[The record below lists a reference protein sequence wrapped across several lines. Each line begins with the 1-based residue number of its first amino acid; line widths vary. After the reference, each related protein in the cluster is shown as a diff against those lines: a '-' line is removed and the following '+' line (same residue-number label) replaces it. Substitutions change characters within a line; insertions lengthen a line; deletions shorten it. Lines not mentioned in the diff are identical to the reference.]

1 MVGIVAESKSPTDG
15 FTTGRVNPMGI
26 FKQFKLSTHLLT
38 LGGLV
43 LLGLVLRFWNLDSK
57 PLWLDEIL
65 TALFG
70 SGLSYDVIPTDQL
83 IPIERLRELFRY
95 QPATSCSEIAANLVR
110 QSSHPP
116 LFFCSLHHWLGW
128 LSQLGTG
135 FNSTFNFQLRSLP
148 ALLGALSIV
157 LAYWLNRVAFGRQF
171 GLLAA
176 AIMAVSPFG
185 VYLSQEARHYTL
197 PICIT
202 LLALTCLVKLEQQL
216 QKTGRFP
223 LPLLGLWVIV
233 NGVGLYVHYFFLY
246 AFIAQAITLGLS
258 LFWQRQLLT
267 RLDSPQQLWLCR
279 LWLSLIA
286 STAIV
291 AVLGIYTPGLITMF
305 RLPDQ
310 ANNQWL
316 VFRPETLGDWIG
328 PLLRQLIALITMV
341 MAIPLEKQP
350 TWLIVATLIPALLV
364 FGLILIWTYQ
374 GLRQLCQS
382 QQGSLRVLLIFTLLT
397 FLANL
402 GSAYLLRRD
411 LTLGFRYSF
420 TYFPG
425 VIALVA
431 AGLGQKYPHPRLWQ
445 RWLVVAAGC
454 CGAILVVHNL
464 AFLKPFSPER
474 VSTKILNV
482 VPIVQSR
489 VQSQDQS
496 REQSPRQSQP
506 SSIIPKLSPILI
518 TMVYHSPMRV
528 AVGLSYGLEL
538 ARSSR
543 PIPEMAFAF
552 VDQHRTAPELLEKIH
567 QQVKRFSSTQA
578 KGTPFILWLSGSE
591 EEGLPHILDSNIIAG
606 LQAQGCQPKPE
617 SDFVA
622 NQGVGFHLYHCE
634 LKTGGTHEGL

>member
-1 MVGIVAESKSPTDG
+1 V
-15 FTTGRVNPMGI
+15 F
-26 FKQFKLSTHLLT
+26 
-38 LGGLV
+38 
-43 LLGLVLRFWNLDSK
+43 LGLLLRFWHLESK

-83 IPIERLRELFRY
+83 ISLGQLEQIFRY
-95 QPATSCSEIAANLVR
+95 QPATTCPEIATNLLR

-116 LFFCSLHHWLGW
+116 LFFCGLHGWLGW
-128 LSQLGTG
+128 VSHLSTSLGTNLG
-135 FNSTFNFQLRSLP
+135 ANFHFQLRSLP
-148 ALLGALSIV
+148 ALLGTVAIL
-157 LAYWLNRVAFGRQF
+157 LAYGLNRVAFGRSF

-176 AIMAVSPFG
+176 ALMAVSPFG

-202 LLALTCLVKLEQQL
+202 LIALTGLVKLEQQL
-216 QKTGRFP
+216 QKNHRLP
-223 LPLLGLWVIV
+223 LPLLGFWVMV

-258 LFWQRQLLT
+258 LAWQRHPQD
-267 RLDSPQQLWLCR
+267 RLDSPRQRWLRR
-279 LWLSLIA
+279 LGVGV
-286 STAIV
+286 TAGLAV
-291 AVLGIYTPGLITMF
+291 AAVLGIYTPGLGNMF

-316 VFRPETLGDWIG
+316 VFRPETLTDWMG
-328 PLLRQLIALITMV
+328 PLLRQLTALMTMV
-341 MAIPLEKQP
+341 LAIPLEKQP
-350 TWLIVATLIPALLV
+350 TWIIVATVIPALVL
-364 FGLILIWTYQ
+364 FGLILLWAYL
-374 GLRQLCQS
+374 GLRQLWQS
-382 QQGSLRVLLIFTLLT
+382 QRGSVRILLVFTMLT

-402 GSAYLLRRD
+402 ASAYLLRRD

-431 AGLGQKYPHPRLWQ
+431 AGLGQTFPNPRQWQ

-474 VSTKILNV
+474 VTNKILQV
-482 VPIVQSR
+482 APMVQQHSTR
-489 VQSQDQS
+489 
-496 REQSPRQSQP
+496 PTP
-506 SSIIPKLSPILI
+506 ALSPMLI

-538 ARSSR
+538 ARTAK
-543 PIPEMAFAF
+543 PKPQAIALAF
-552 VDQHRTAPELLEKIH
+552 VDQRRSAPELLQQLR
-567 QQVKRFSSTQA
+567 QQVRDFGATQA
-578 KGTPFILWLSGSE
+578 GKSPFVLWLSGSE
-591 EEGLPHILDSNIIAG
+591 EEGLPHVLDPEIVAG
-606 LQAQGCQPKPE
+606 LQAENCQPDL
-617 SDFVA
+617 SYDFVA
-622 NQGVGFHLYHCE
+622 NQGVGFHLYRCHPQPQ
-634 LKTGGTHEGL
+634 G